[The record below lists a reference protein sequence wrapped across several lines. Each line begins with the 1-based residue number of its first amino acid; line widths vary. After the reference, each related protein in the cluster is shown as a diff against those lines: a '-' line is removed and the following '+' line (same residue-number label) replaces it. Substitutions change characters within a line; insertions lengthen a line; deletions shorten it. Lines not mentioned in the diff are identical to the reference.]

1 MSSFEQ
7 AVGPYR
13 QLLNGDQVEDIREA
27 DARGDSI
34 AVRLSN
40 GQWLHLVRGSA
51 ERVLVAVHPPTVAAP
66 TPAPA
71 ARPAEPSMLPPTPW
85 ALSSPSSAP
94 RRARRP

>member
-7 AVGPYR
+7 AVGAHR
-13 QLLNGDQVEDIREA
+13 HLLSGDQVEDIREA

-34 AVRLSN
+34 SVRLKD
-40 GQWLHLVRGSA
+40 GRWLDLVRGSA

-66 TPAPA
+66 TPAAA

-85 ALSSPSSAP
+85 GLSSPSNAP